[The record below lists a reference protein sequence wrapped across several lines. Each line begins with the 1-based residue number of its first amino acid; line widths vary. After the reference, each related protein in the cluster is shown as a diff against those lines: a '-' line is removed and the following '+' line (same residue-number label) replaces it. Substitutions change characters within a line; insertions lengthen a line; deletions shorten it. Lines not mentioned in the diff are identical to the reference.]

1 MQLSEHDVHR
11 YVILLTKR
19 RGALKLAVQKMVQKA
34 CVILESAPDKETT
47 LKLIDTLRTVT
58 AGKKISSSGDLL
70 AREKNTLLGVPR
82 PLQELREGR
91 STPSVSSRECR

>member
-70 AREKNTLLGVPR
+70 AREKEHTAWGAPPSPR
-82 PLQELREGR
+82 TTGGTKHPI
-91 STPSVSSRECR
+91 SVLA